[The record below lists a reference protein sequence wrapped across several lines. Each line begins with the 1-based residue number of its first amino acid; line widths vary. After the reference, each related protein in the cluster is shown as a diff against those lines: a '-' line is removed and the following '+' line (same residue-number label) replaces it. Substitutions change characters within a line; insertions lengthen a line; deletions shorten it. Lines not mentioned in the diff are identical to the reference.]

1 MKSAP
6 SKFAEAV
13 VAAFLPPS
21 CREDVLGD
29 LYEQYTGPL
38 AYAIHAARTVPMVIA
53 SRIRRTAD
61 PEVVLIEGL
70 AMYLSYL
77 AAAWYM
83 DRAFLTDDRGL
94 MRLAIPAVMT
104 LIALVLSNAFS
115 NAANPSTRRPMLC
128 AAVGIAGALLSQ
140 AAPPIILVFGGITSA
155 VLLSSVQIMFPPAT
169 KRRQNAGGPT
179 FGRERSGGLPPI
191 SPRSF
196 AVAALLWVIY
206 QFRKRK

>member
-1 MKSAP
+1 MKPAP

-13 VAAFLPPS
+13 VGAFLPPS

-29 LYEQYTGPL
+29 LYERYTGPL
-38 AYAIHAARTVPMVIA
+38 GYAIDAVRTVPLVIA
-53 SRIRRTAD
+53 SRIRRTGD
-61 PEVVLIEGL
+61 PEVVLIEAL
-70 AMYLSYL
+70 VMYLSYL

-83 DRAFLTDDRGL
+83 DSAFLADDRGL
-94 MRLAIPAVMT
+94 MRLAIPAAIT
-104 LIALVLSNAFS
+104 LIALVLWNAFS
-115 NAANPSTRRPMLC
+115 NAANHSRRRPMLC
-128 AAVGIAGALLSQ
+128 AALGTAIALLSQ
-140 AAPPIILVFGGITSA
+140 AAPPLILVFGGITSA
-155 VLLSSVQIMFPPAT
+155 VLLSSVQIMFPPVT

-179 FGRERSGGLPPI
+179 FGRERSGGPPPI